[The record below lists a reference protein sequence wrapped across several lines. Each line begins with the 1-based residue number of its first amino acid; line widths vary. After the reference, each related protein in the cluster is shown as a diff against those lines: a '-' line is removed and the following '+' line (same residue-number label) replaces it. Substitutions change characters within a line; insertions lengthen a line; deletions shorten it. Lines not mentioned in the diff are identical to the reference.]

1 MPALFI
7 HPKGINM
14 IENTTGNMNE
24 GMTGATGQPTAGQEA
39 WQEFRRRLEENEP
52 AGESR
57 GEQAAEQTAA
67 AHADEKT
74 QTGQTAPVA
83 AQEPENEYLI
93 KFSKPYTWEGKE
105 YTELDMSGLKNLTI
119 RDAVD
124 AQKRL
129 ISDGEAAA
137 LMLCETTTAFTREIA
152 CKATGK
158 PIEFFKFMPVRIAK
172 AVASE
177 VQSFIASKS
186 DDTSKLVLR
195 ETYSYSGRGYK
206 EIAIDGLGNLNSLN
220 MSEAENALTRE
231 GFIITATQFNY
242 LYACVI
248 LGMATGLPTE
258 FYTGL
263 PLSELTNVKNAA
275 NNSDF
280 FE

>member
-1 MPALFI
+1 
-7 HPKGINM
+7 M
-14 IENTTGNMNE
+14 IENMIGDANRDMA
-24 GMTGATGQPTAGQEA
+24 GAAEWPADKMENRAQTAATQM
-39 WQEFRRRLEENEP
+39 
-52 AGESR
+52 
-57 GEQAAEQTAA
+57 AAEQTTAGQKAAEQTTAGQKAA
-67 AHADEKT
+67 AFEDASMNA
-74 QTGQTAPVA
+74 GRTATEA
-83 AQEPENEYLI
+83 AQETENEHLI
-93 KFSKPYTWEGKE
+93 KFGKPYIWEGKE

-119 RDAVD
+119 RDAID

-129 ISDGEAAA
+129 INDGEAAA

-152 CKATGK
+152 SKATGK
-158 PIEFFKFMPVRIAK
+158 PIEFFKFMPVRVAK

-177 VQSFIASKS
+177 VQAFIASKS
-186 DDTSKLVLR
+186 DDTSKLVLQ
-195 ETYSYSGRGYK
+195 EVYSYNGRGYK
-206 EIAIDGLGNLNSLN
+206 EIAIDGLSNLNSLN
-220 MSEAENALTRE
+220 MSEAENTLTRE

-263 PLSELTNVKNAA
+263 PIYELTNVKNAA

>member
-7 HPKGINM
+7 QPKGINM
-14 IENTTGNMNE
+14 IEEMTGNMSE
-24 GMTGATGQPTAGQEA
+24 GMTGAMGQPAARQEA
-39 WQEFRRRLEENEP
+39 WQELRGRLEEIEP
-52 AGESR
+52 DTGLR
-57 GEQAAEQTAA
+57 REQTAEQTVT

-74 QTGQTAPVA
+74 QMGQTAPVA

-93 KFSKPYTWEGKE
+93 KFNKPYVWEGKE

-129 ISDGEAAA
+129 IGDGEAAA

-186 DDTSKLVLR
+186 DDTSKLILR

-263 PLSELTNVKNAA
+263 PLYELTNVKNAA